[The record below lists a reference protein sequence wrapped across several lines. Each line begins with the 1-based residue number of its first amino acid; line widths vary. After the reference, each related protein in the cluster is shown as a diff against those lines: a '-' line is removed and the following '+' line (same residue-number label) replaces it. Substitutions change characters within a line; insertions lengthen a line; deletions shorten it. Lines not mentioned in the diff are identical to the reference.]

1 MIKELSDYNTK
12 DDTLNYF
19 MTMNDNLEEY
29 NSDTSDSE

>member
-1 MIKELSDYNTK
+1 MIKQLLEYNTK

-19 MTMNDNLEEY
+19 MTINDNLEEY